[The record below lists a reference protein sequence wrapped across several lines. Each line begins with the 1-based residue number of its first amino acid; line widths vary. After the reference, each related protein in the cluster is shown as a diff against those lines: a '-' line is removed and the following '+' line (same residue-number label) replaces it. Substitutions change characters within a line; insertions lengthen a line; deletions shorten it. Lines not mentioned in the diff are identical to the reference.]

1 MSRTTAGL
9 SDALQ
14 SYIVEHAVK
23 DGEVE
28 QRLREDTGRM
38 PNAHLQ
44 IAPEQAQM
52 MSVFARMVN
61 ARIAL
66 EIGVFTG
73 YSALAVARAL
83 PDDGRLFAFEIN
95 AEYAEIAKGY
105 WEDAGVADKIDV
117 RLGPAL
123 ENLPKLLDE
132 GYRGKVDFAFIDA
145 DKTAYP
151 EYYELVME
159 LLRPGGV
166 VLIDNVFRNGNV
178 ADASANDEA
187 TVATRELNRRVSED
201 IRVDSCI
208 IPIADGV
215 TVARKR

>member
-1 MSRTTAGL
+1 MSRSTAGL
-9 SDALQ
+9 PDALQ

-28 QRLREDTGRM
+28 QKLRDDTGRM
-38 PNAHLQ
+38 PNAQMQ

-52 MSVFARMVN
+52 MSVFARMVD

-73 YSALAVARAL
+73 YSALAVARVL
-83 PDDGRLFAFEIN
+83 PEGGRLIACEIN
-95 AEYAEIAKGY
+95 AEYADIARGY
-105 WEDAGVADKIDV
+105 WREAGVADKIDL
-117 RLGPAL
+117 RLGAAL
-123 ENLPKLLDE
+123 DTLPVLIDE
-132 GYRGKVDFAFIDA
+132 GYAARVDFAFIDA

-151 EYYELVME
+151 EYYDLVME

-178 ADASANDEA
+178 ADESANDEA
-187 TVATRELNRRVSED
+187 TVATRELNRRVAED
-201 IRVDSCI
+201 GRIDSCI